1 MSDWL
6 HSLSIPWLAAL
17 VFALTALIAAV
28 IYLSVIALAH
38 DERRRAAFKGVS
50 PGLLPPMALV
60 FGLLVGFL
68 AAQVWSD
75 SASAH
80 TAVNREASALR
91 AAVLLSE
98 RFPGQTEERIRT
110 FVSLHIDRAVTEE
123 WPAMAEHR
131 ATLALVAAE
140 LDSALQLSLGL
151 APSGAGQA
159 IAQREL
165 VASLQ
170 EAFDARRQRILVS
183 QSRVN
188 WVKWTGVILLAVL
201 TLIAIA
207 FVHCDNR
214 LTAALAMGVFAG
226 AVAVAIVMIASQD
239 RPFAGSL
246 GVKPEPLL
254 EVAPSG

>member
-1 MSDWL
+1 
-6 HSLSIPWLAAL
+6 
-17 VFALTALIAAV
+17 
-28 IYLSVIALAH
+28 
-38 DERRRAAFKGVS
+38 
-50 PGLLPPMALV
+50 
-60 FGLLVGFL
+60 
-68 AAQVWSD
+68 
-75 SASAH
+75 
-80 TAVNREASALR
+80 
-91 AAVLLSE
+91 
-98 RFPGQTEERIRT
+98 
-110 FVSLHIDRAVTEE
+110 
-123 WPAMAEHR
+123 MAEHR